1 MDKIMTNKEFVEK
14 AIDIA
19 NNYKTLYVMGCF
31 GAPMTAS
38 NKKRYC
44 NNNDYNKDAKRQ
56 KMINSSSLDTF
67 GFDCVCLIKG
77 ILWGWNGN
85 LNHVYGGATF
95 VKNIPDLSIATM
107 TSKSYSAG
115 NSSNFSSLIVG
126 ELLYIGT
133 GHIGIYIGDGL
144 AVECTPAWKNKVQIT
159 AVGNIGPKEGYPT
172 RIWKRHCKA
181 NFIEYVEDTNPT
193 EPTNPSSLD
202 NFLGGRGYLK
212 YGDKGN
218 NINKIC
224 LFFANNFYGYFGNTK
239 ESAKIKL
246 VGKNGAGDF
255 FGNYLKS
262 WVMEFQKRC
271 KVDGLYNDE
280 IDGCIGS
287 KTLKCLRHFNFP
299 Y

>member
-172 RIWKRHCKA
+172 RMWKKHCKA
-181 NFIEYVEDTNPT
+181 NFIEYVEDTKPT
-193 EPTNPSSLD
+193 EPANPSSSD

-212 YGDKGN
+212 YGDKGS

-246 VGKNGAGDF
+246 VGKNGDGDF

-262 WVMEFQKRC
+262 WVMEFQKRTGLEQ
-271 KVDGLYNDE
+271 DGN
-280 IDGCIGS
+280 IGPL
-287 KTLKCLRHFNFP
+287 TLSMMKKYKFT

>member
-1 MDKIMTNKEFVEK
+1 
-14 AIDIA
+14 
-19 NNYKTLYVMGCF
+19 
-31 GAPMTAS
+31 MTAS

-172 RIWKRHCKA
+172 RMWKKHCKA
-181 NFIEYVEDTNPT
+181 NFIEYVEDTKPT
-193 EPTNPSSLD
+193 EPANPSSSD

-212 YGDKGN
+212 YGDKGS

-246 VGKNGAGDF
+246 VGKNGDGDF

-262 WVMEFQKRC
+262 WVMEFQKRTGLEQ
-271 KVDGLYNDE
+271 DGN
-280 IDGCIGS
+280 IGPL
-287 KTLKCLRHFNFP
+287 TLSMMKKYKFT

>member
-1 MDKIMTNKEFVEK
+1 MNKIMTNKEFVEK

-44 NNNDYNKDAKRQ
+44 NNNDYNKAAKRQ
-56 KMINSSSLDTF
+56 KMINSASSDTF

-107 TSKSYSAG
+107 TSKSYSTG
-115 NSSNFSSLIVG
+115 NSSNFSNLIVG

-159 AVGNIGPKEGYPT
+159 AVGNIGPKVGYPT
-172 RIWKRHCKA
+172 RMWKKHCKA
-181 NFIEYVEDTNPT
+181 NFIEYVEDTKPT
-193 EPTNPSSLD
+193 EPANPSSSD

-212 YGDKGN
+212 YGDKGS

-246 VGKNGAGDF
+246 VGKNGDGDF

-262 WVMEFQKRC
+262 WVMEFQKRTGLEQ
-271 KVDGLYNDE
+271 DGN
-280 IDGCIGS
+280 IGPL
-287 KTLKCLRHFNFP
+287 TLSMMKKYKFT

>member
-19 NNYKTLYVMGCF
+19 KNYKTLYVMGCF
-31 GAPMTAS
+31 GAPMTDK

-44 NNNDYNKDAKRQ
+44 SNNKYNKDAARQ
-56 KMINSSSLDTF
+56 KMINNASSDTF

-85 LNHVYGGATF
+85 LNHVYGGASYA
-95 VKNIPDLSIATM
+95 KNIPDISIATM
-107 TSKSYSAG
+107 TGKKYSAG
-115 NSSNFSSLIVG
+115 NSSDFSNITIG

-144 AVECTPAWKNKVQIT
+144 AVECTPAWQNKVQIT
-159 AVGNIGPKEGYPT
+159 AVGNIGTKAGYST
-172 RIWKRHCKA
+172 RKWDKHCKA
-181 NFIEYVEDTNPT
+181 NFIDYVEGEETKPV
-193 EPTNPSSLD
+193 EPTPAEPKTD
-202 NFLGGRGYLK
+202 NFLGARGYLK
-212 YGDKGN
+212 YGDKGS

-239 ESAKIKL
+239 ESARIKL
-246 VGKNGAGDF
+246 VGKNNDGDF
-255 FGNYLKS
+255 FGNYLKA
-262 WVMEFQKRC
+262 WVVEFQKRTE
-271 KVDGLYNDE
+271 LE
-280 IDGCIGS
+280 PDGCIGPL
-287 KTLKCLRHFNFP
+287 TLNMMKKYKFT

>member
-1 MDKIMTNKEFVEK
+1 MNKIMTNKEFVEK
-14 AIDIA
+14 AIEIA

-56 KMINSSSLDTF
+56 KMINSASSDTF

-85 LNHVYGGATF
+85 LNHAYGGATYA
-95 VKNIPDLSIATM
+95 KNIADLSIATM
-107 TSKSYSAG
+107 TGKNYSNG
-115 NSSNFSSLIVG
+115 NSSNFTNLAIG

-172 RIWKRHCKA
+172 RMWKKHCKA
-181 NFIEYVEDTNPT
+181 NFIEYVEDTKP
-193 EPTNPSSLD
+193 EPTKPNASD
-202 NFLGGRGYLK
+202 NFLGSRGYLK
-212 YGDKGN
+212 YGDKGS

-224 LFFANNFYGYFGNTK
+224 LFFANTFYGYFGNTK
-239 ESAKIKL
+239 ESARIKL
-246 VGKNGAGDF
+246 VGKNGTGDF
-255 FGNYLKS
+255 FGDNLKA
-262 WVMEFQKRC
+262 WVKEFQTRTRLDA
-271 KVDGLYNDE
+271 DGN
-280 IDGCIGS
+280 IGPL
-287 KTLKCLRHFNFP
+287 TLAMLKKYGFN

>member
-115 NSSNFSSLIVG
+115 NSSDFSSLIVG

-172 RIWKRHCKA
+172 RMWKKHCKA
-181 NFIEYVEDTNPT
+181 NFIEYVEDTKPT
-193 EPTNPSSLD
+193 EPTKPSTLD
-202 NFLGGRGYLK
+202 NFLGARGYLK
-212 YGDKGN
+212 YGDKGS

-224 LFFANNFYGYFGNTK
+224 LFFVNNFYGYFGNTK
-239 ESAKIKL
+239 ESARIKL
-246 VGKNGAGDF
+246 VGKNNDGDF

-262 WVMEFQKRC
+262 WVIEFQKRTGLEQ
-271 KVDGLYNDE
+271 DGN
-280 IDGCIGS
+280 IGPL
-287 KTLKCLRHFNFP
+287 TLKMLVKYGFK

>member
-159 AVGNIGPKEGYPT
+159 AVGNIGPKEGYST
-172 RIWKRHCKA
+172 RMWKKHCKA
-181 NFIEYVEDTNPT
+181 NFIEYVEDTKPT
-193 EPTNPSSLD
+193 EPANPSSSD

-212 YGDKGN
+212 YGDKGS

-246 VGKNGAGDF
+246 VGKNGDGDF

-262 WVMEFQKRC
+262 WVMEFQKRTGLEQ
-271 KVDGLYNDE
+271 DGN
-280 IDGCIGS
+280 IGPL
-287 KTLKCLRHFNFP
+287 TLSMMKKYKFT